1 MSHSPCV
8 LSTTELCFSY
18 GGSNTVERVSLH
30 LQAGTLNALVGPNGA
45 GKSTLLHMLAG
56 RLKPSKGAINSG
68 KSIGLMPQRAVID
81 WTFPITAEAMVRLGI
96 PSKSTTEPAKQA
108 KELLH
113 RVGMGSMGSRR
124 LSALSGGQQQRV
136 LLARA
141 LMQQTDILLL
151 DEPCSAIDPPT
162 REHLLKVMRD
172 QAQTGQTLLVS
183 SHDWGSALD
192 SYDQVVVMD
201 GQILANGSPD
211 TVREKLSDLT
221 CMMGSHCC
229 G

>member
-1 MSHSPCV
+1 MSGSSCV
-8 LSTTELCFSY
+8 LSTTGLCFSY
-18 GGSNTVERVSLH
+18 GGRRIVEDVNLELH
-30 LQAGTLNALVGPNGA
+30 GGTLTALVGPNGA
-45 GKSTLLHMLAG
+45 GKSTLLHLLEG
-56 RLKPSKGAINSG
+56 RLKPSDGSINSN
-68 KSIGLMPQRAVID
+68 KPIGLMPQRAAID
-81 WTFPITAEAMVRLGI
+81 WSFPITAQDMVRLGM
-96 PSKSTTEPAKQA
+96 PGKGNTTSENDCNQ
-108 KELLH
+108 LLE
-113 RVGMGSMGSRR
+113 RVGMGAMGSRR
-124 LSALSGGQQQRV
+124 LSQLSGGQQQRI

-172 QAQTGQTLLVS
+172 QADAGQTLLVS

-192 SYDQVVVMD
+192 SYDHVVVMD
-201 GQILANGSPD
+201 GQILANGSPK

-221 CMMGSHCC
+221 CMMGSTCC